1 MLQSEK
7 TTNMVSHSP
16 DHRHERNIASR
27 RNVFSLKII
36 SANPPDFFF
45 WGGEYF

>member
-7 TTNMVSHSP
+7 TTNMESP
-16 DHRHERNIASR
+16 DHRHERNIACR
-27 RNVFSLKII
+27 RDVFSLKII
-36 SANPPDFFF
+36 SANPPEFIFFF